1 MATQRKAKRKLSDI
15 SFEKE
20 GAHVALTSKT
30 QGGPANGHD
39 YALVL
44 KANNFSEE
52 FVQKMQQVR
61 VTMELPDFLHKF
73 FGMYGD
79 DCEILASMMG
89 YEKPES
95 EEYAEPMESYKDY
108 IQSKMEAFEIMKS
121 AHEADS
127 LADVLSG
134 LDETEYLAMLNDQ
147 ERIEKAFAE
156 LEKAYKPK
164 EGDMVQWNSSG
175 GKAKGKIEHVM
186 TEGTL
191 GVPGTEF
198 SINASAEN
206 PAALI
211 RIYRDGEPTETL
223 VGHKAS
229 TLTKIKKSLEQ
240 ESEPTAFAELEKA
253 YKPKVGDMVSWNSS
267 GGRAT
272 GKVTRIVR
280 DGSMS
285 VPNTSFTLNG
295 TEDNP
300 AVMIKLYRDGEPTD
314 VMVGHKAGTLS
325 KVQKSLTQ
333 ESEPAAFAQGN
344 DTSTNAGVENIEGV
358 SASVNKEELEKT
370 KMEVEVKVETVEKA
384 QFELVQKA
392 LDEQKVQLQKAMET
406 IAVFEAEKKEA
417 INKAKTQRVQAI
429 VKDESKV
436 QAIAKAALALESEDD
451 FTAFLDAMQ
460 SMVAT
465 AEASELFVEKGASVQ
480 EETAVK
486 ESAVAKLL
494 KAKQVTK

>member
-20 GAHVALTSKT
+20 GAHVALTSKQ
-30 QGGPANGHD
+30 QGGPANTHD

-44 KANNFSEE
+44 KSNKFSEE

-61 VTMELPDFLHKF
+61 VTMELPDFLRKF

-79 DCEILASMMG
+79 DVEVLARMMG

-95 EEYAEPMESYKDY
+95 EDYPEPMESYEDY
-108 IQSKMEAFEIMKS
+108 IQSKMEAFEILKS

-127 LADVLSG
+127 LADVLSV

-147 ERIEKAFAE
+147 ERVEKAFEE
-156 LEKAYKPK
+156 LQKAYKPK
-164 EGDMVQWNSSG
+164 TGDMVQWNSSG
-175 GKAKGKIEHVM
+175 GKASGKIEHVM

-198 SINASAEN
+198 SINATAEN

-229 TLTKIKKSLEQ
+229 TLTKIKKSLTK
-240 ESEPTAFAELEKA
+240 ESA
-253 YKPKVGDMVSWNSS
+253 
-267 GGRAT
+267 
-272 GKVTRIVR
+272 
-280 DGSMS
+280 
-285 VPNTSFTLNG
+285 
-295 TEDNP
+295 
-300 AVMIKLYRDGEPTD
+300 
-314 VMVGHKAGTLS
+314 
-325 KVQKSLTQ
+325 
-333 ESEPAAFAQGN
+333 PAASADGN

-358 SASVNKEELEKT
+358 STSVNKEELEKT
-370 KMEVEVKVETVEKA
+370 KMEDEVKVETVEKA

-406 IAVFEAEKKEA
+406 IAQFEAEKKEA
-417 INKAKTQRVQAI
+417 INKAKTEKVKAI

-436 QAIAKAALALESEDD
+436 EAIAKAALSLESEDD
-451 FTAFLDAMQ
+451 FTAFLAAM
-460 SMVAT
+460 
-465 AEASELFVEKGASVQ
+465 EAMMTTVEKSEMFVEKGASTQ
-480 EETAVK
+480 EETVVK

>member
-20 GAHVALTSKT
+20 GAHVALTSKQ
-30 QGGPANGHD
+30 QGGPANTHD

-44 KANNFSEE
+44 KANKFSEE

-61 VTMELPDFLHKF
+61 VTMELPDFLQRF
-73 FGMYGD
+73 FNLYGEQAD
-79 DCEILASMMG
+79 ILAYMMG
-89 YEKPES
+89 YVEPAETQAMEVAEAE
-95 EEYAEPMESYKDY
+95 EEYRDWIK
-108 IQSKMEAFEIMKS
+108 SKMEAFEILKS

-127 LADVLSG
+127 LADALST

-147 ERIEKAFAE
+147 ERIEKAFE
-156 LEKAYKPK
+156 QLEKAYKPK
-164 EGDMVQWNSSG
+164 TGDMVQWNSSG

-198 SINASAEN
+198 SINATAEN

-211 RIYRDGEPTETL
+211 RIYRDDEPTETL

-229 TLTKIKKSLEQ
+229 TLTKVKKSL
-240 ESEPTAFAELEKA
+240 A
-253 YKPKVGDMVSWNSS
+253 
-267 GGRAT
+267 
-272 GKVTRIVR
+272 
-280 DGSMS
+280 
-285 VPNTSFTLNG
+285 
-295 TEDNP
+295 
-300 AVMIKLYRDGEPTD
+300 
-314 VMVGHKAGTLS
+314 
-325 KVQKSLTQ
+325 Q
-333 ESEPAAFAQGN
+333 ESEPAAFADGN

-358 SASVNKEELEKT
+358 STSVNKEELEKT
-370 KMEVEVKVETVEKA
+370 KMEDEVKVETVEKA

-392 LDEQKVQLQKAMET
+392 LDEQKVQLQKALET
-406 IAVFEAEKKEA
+406 IAQFEAEKKEA
-417 INKAKTQRVQAI
+417 INKAKTEKVKAI

-465 AEASELFVEKGASVQ
+465 VDASEMFVEKGASTQ

-494 KAKQVTK
+494 KAKQLTK

>member
-20 GAHVALTSKT
+20 GAHVALTSKQ
-30 QGGPANGHD
+30 QGGPANTHD

-44 KANNFSEE
+44 KSNKFSEE

-61 VTMELPDFLHKF
+61 VTMELPDFLCKF
-73 FGMYGD
+73 FSMYGD
-79 DCEILASMMG
+79 NAEILARMMG
-89 YEKPES
+89 YEYPEMPEQDVLETYS
-95 EEYAEPMESYKDY
+95 DY
-108 IQSKMEAFEIMKS
+108 IESKMEAFEILK
-121 AHEADS
+121 AVNEADNLS
-127 LADVLSG
+127 SVLSE
-134 LDETEYLAMLNDQ
+134 LDEGEYLAMLNDQ
-147 ERIEKAFAE
+147 ALIEKAFEE
-156 LEKAYKPK
+156 LQKAYKPK
-164 EGDMVQWNSSG
+164 TGDMVQWNSSG

-198 SINASAEN
+198 SINATAEN

-223 VGHKAS
+223 VGHKSS

-240 ESEPTAFAELEKA
+240 ESEP
-253 YKPKVGDMVSWNSS
+253 
-267 GGRAT
+267 
-272 GKVTRIVR
+272 
-280 DGSMS
+280 
-285 VPNTSFTLNG
+285 
-295 TEDNP
+295 
-300 AVMIKLYRDGEPTD
+300 
-314 VMVGHKAGTLS
+314 
-325 KVQKSLTQ
+325 
-333 ESEPAAFAQGN
+333 AASADGN

-358 SASVNKEELEKT
+358 STSVNKEELEKT
-370 KMEVEVKVETVEKA
+370 KMEDEVKIETVEKA

-392 LDEQKVQLQKAMET
+392 LDEQKVQLQKALET
-406 IAVFEAEKKEA
+406 IAQFEAEKKEA
-417 INKAKTQRVQAI
+417 INKAKTEKVKAI

-436 QAIAKAALALESEDD
+436 EAIAKAALSLESEDD

-465 AEASELFVEKGASVQ
+465 VDASEMFVEKGASVQ
-480 EETAVK
+480 EETTVK

>member
-20 GAHVALTSKT
+20 GAHVALTSKQ
-30 QGGPANGHD
+30 QGGPANTHD

-44 KANNFSEE
+44 KSNKFSEE

-61 VTMELPDFLHKF
+61 VTMELPDFLRRF
-73 FGMYGD
+73 FSLYGD
-79 DCEILASMMG
+79 DVEVLARMMG

-95 EEYAEPMESYKDY
+95 EEYEVMESYEDY
-108 IQSKMEAFEIMKS
+108 IQSKMEAFEILKS

-127 LADVLSG
+127 LADVLST

-147 ERIEKAFAE
+147 EQIEKAFAQ

-198 SINASAEN
+198 SINATAEN

-229 TLTKIKKSLEQ
+229 TLTKVKKSL
-240 ESEPTAFAELEKA
+240 TK
-253 YKPKVGDMVSWNSS
+253 
-267 GGRAT
+267 
-272 GKVTRIVR
+272 
-280 DGSMS
+280 
-285 VPNTSFTLNG
+285 
-295 TEDNP
+295 
-300 AVMIKLYRDGEPTD
+300 
-314 VMVGHKAGTLS
+314 
-325 KVQKSLTQ
+325 
-333 ESEPAAFAQGN
+333 ESEPAASADGN

-358 SASVNKEELEKT
+358 STSVNKEELEKT
-370 KMEVEVKVETVEKA
+370 KMEDEVKVETVEKA

-406 IAVFEAEKKEA
+406 IAQFEAEKKEA
-417 INKAKTQRVQAI
+417 INKAKTEKVKAI

-436 QAIAKAALALESEDD
+436 EAIAKAALSLESEDD
-451 FTAFLDAMQ
+451 FTAFLAAIEAM
-460 SMVAT
+460 MTTV
-465 AEASELFVEKGASVQ
+465 EKSEMFVEKGASTQ
-480 EETAVK
+480 EETVVK

-494 KAKQVTK
+494 KAKQLTK

>member
-20 GAHVALTSKT
+20 GAHVALTSKA
-30 QGGPANGHD
+30 QSGPANGHD
-39 YALVL
+39 YALIL
-44 KANNFSEE
+44 KANKFSEE

-61 VTMELPDFLHKF
+61 VTMELPDFLRKF
-73 FGMYGD
+73 FSLYGD
-79 DCEILASMMG
+79 DVEILARMMG

-95 EEYAEPMESYKDY
+95 EEYEPMESYEDY
-108 IQSKMEAFEIMKS
+108 IQSKMEAFEILKS

-127 LADVLSG
+127 LADVLSA
-134 LDETEYLAMLNDQ
+134 LDETEYLAMLTDQ
-147 ERIEKAFAE
+147 EQIEKAFAQ

-198 SINASAEN
+198 SINATAEN

-223 VGHKAS
+223 VGHKSS
-229 TLTKIKKSLEQ
+229 TLTKIKKALTK
-240 ESEPTAFAELEKA
+240 ESALAATAE
-253 YKPKVGDMVSWNSS
+253 
-267 GGRAT
+267 
-272 GKVTRIVR
+272 
-280 DGSMS
+280 
-285 VPNTSFTLNG
+285 G
-295 TEDNP
+295 T
-300 AVMIKLYRDGEPTD
+300 
-314 VMVGHKAGTLS
+314 
-325 KVQKSLTQ
+325 
-333 ESEPAAFAQGN
+333 

-358 SASVNKEELEKT
+358 STSVNKQELEKS
-370 KMEVEVKVETVEKA
+370 KMEDEVKVETVEKA

-392 LDEQKVQLQKAMET
+392 LDEQKVQLQKALET
-406 IAVFEAEKKEA
+406 IAVFEAEKKAA
-417 INKAKTQRVQAI
+417 INKAKTDQIKAI

-436 QAIAKAALALESEDD
+436 EAIAKAALSLESEDD
-451 FTAFLDAMQ
+451 FTAFVAAMQ
-460 SMVAT
+460 AMMTTV
-465 AEASELFVEKGASVQ
+465 EASEMFVEKGASTQ
-480 EETAVK
+480 EEPVVK

>member
-20 GAHVALTSKT
+20 GAHVALTSKQ
-30 QGGPANGHD
+30 QGGPANTHD

-44 KANNFSEE
+44 KSNKFSEE

-61 VTMELPDFLHKF
+61 VTMELPDFLRRF
-73 FGMYGD
+73 FSLYGD
-79 DCEILASMMG
+79 DVEVLARMMG

-95 EEYAEPMESYKDY
+95 EEYEVMESYEDY
-108 IQSKMEAFEIMKS
+108 IQSKMEAFEILKS

-127 LADVLSG
+127 LADVLST

-147 ERIEKAFAE
+147 EQIEKAFAQ

-164 EGDMVQWNSSG
+164 LGDMVQWNSSG

-198 SINASAEN
+198 SINATAEN

-229 TLTKIKKSLEQ
+229 TLTKVKKSL
-240 ESEPTAFAELEKA
+240 
-253 YKPKVGDMVSWNSS
+253 
-267 GGRAT
+267 
-272 GKVTRIVR
+272 
-280 DGSMS
+280 
-285 VPNTSFTLNG
+285 
-295 TEDNP
+295 
-300 AVMIKLYRDGEPTD
+300 IK
-314 VMVGHKAGTLS
+314 
-325 KVQKSLTQ
+325 
-333 ESEPAAFAQGN
+333 ESEPAASADGN

-358 SASVNKEELEKT
+358 STSVNKEELEKT
-370 KMEVEVKVETVEKA
+370 KMEDEVKVETVEKA

-406 IAVFEAEKKEA
+406 IAQFEAEKKEA
-417 INKAKTQRVQAI
+417 INKAKTEKVKAI

-436 QAIAKAALALESEDD
+436 EAIAKAALSLESEDD
-451 FTAFLDAMQ
+451 FTAFLAAIEAM
-460 SMVAT
+460 MTTV
-465 AEASELFVEKGASVQ
+465 EKSEMFVEKGASTQ
-480 EETAVK
+480 EETVVK

-494 KAKQVTK
+494 KAKQLTK

>member
-20 GAHVALTSKT
+20 GAHVALTSKQ
-30 QGGPANGHD
+30 QGGPANTHD

-44 KANNFSEE
+44 KSNKFSEE

-61 VTMELPDFLHKF
+61 VTMELPDFLRKF

-79 DCEILASMMG
+79 DVEVLARMMG

-95 EEYAEPMESYKDY
+95 EDYSEPMESYEDY
-108 IQSKMEAFEIMKS
+108 IQSKMEAFEILKS
-121 AHEADS
+121 AHEAES
-127 LADVLSG
+127 LADVLSS

-147 ERIEKAFAE
+147 ERVEKAFEE
-156 LEKAYKPK
+156 LQKAYKPK
-164 EGDMVQWNSSG
+164 TGDMVQWNSSG
-175 GKAKGKIEHVM
+175 GKASGKIEHVM

-198 SINASAEN
+198 SINATAEN

-229 TLTKIKKSLEQ
+229 TLTKIKKSLTK
-240 ESEPTAFAELEKA
+240 ESA
-253 YKPKVGDMVSWNSS
+253 
-267 GGRAT
+267 
-272 GKVTRIVR
+272 
-280 DGSMS
+280 
-285 VPNTSFTLNG
+285 
-295 TEDNP
+295 
-300 AVMIKLYRDGEPTD
+300 
-314 VMVGHKAGTLS
+314 
-325 KVQKSLTQ
+325 
-333 ESEPAAFAQGN
+333 PAASADGN

-358 SASVNKEELEKT
+358 STSVNKEELEKT
-370 KMEVEVKVETVEKA
+370 KMEDEVKVETVEKA

-406 IAVFEAEKKEA
+406 IAQFEAEKKEA
-417 INKAKTQRVQAI
+417 INKAKTEKVKAI

-436 QAIAKAALALESEDD
+436 EAIAKAALSLESEDD
-451 FTAFLDAMQ
+451 FTAFLAAM
-460 SMVAT
+460 
-465 AEASELFVEKGASVQ
+465 EAMMTTVEKSEMFVEKGASVQ

>member
-20 GAHVALTSKT
+20 GAHVALTSKQ
-30 QGGPANGHD
+30 QGGPANTHD

-44 KANNFSEE
+44 KSNKFSEE
-52 FVQKMQQVR
+52 FVEKMQQVR
-61 VTMELPDFLHKF
+61 VTMELPDFLRRF
-73 FGMYGD
+73 FSLYGD
-79 DCEILASMMG
+79 DVEVLARMMG

-95 EEYAEPMESYKDY
+95 EDYAEPMESYEDY
-108 IQSKMEAFEIMKS
+108 IQSKMEAFEILKS

-127 LADVLSG
+127 LADVLSV

-147 ERIEKAFAE
+147 ERVEKAFEE
-156 LEKAYKPK
+156 LQKAYKPK
-164 EGDMVQWNSSG
+164 TGDMVQWNSSG
-175 GKAKGKIEHVM
+175 GKASGKIEHVM

-198 SINASAEN
+198 SINATAEN

-229 TLTKIKKSLEQ
+229 TLTKIKKSLTK
-240 ESEPTAFAELEKA
+240 ESA
-253 YKPKVGDMVSWNSS
+253 
-267 GGRAT
+267 
-272 GKVTRIVR
+272 
-280 DGSMS
+280 
-285 VPNTSFTLNG
+285 
-295 TEDNP
+295 
-300 AVMIKLYRDGEPTD
+300 
-314 VMVGHKAGTLS
+314 
-325 KVQKSLTQ
+325 
-333 ESEPAAFAQGN
+333 PAASADGN

-358 SASVNKEELEKT
+358 STSVNKEELEKT
-370 KMEVEVKVETVEKA
+370 KMEDEVKVETVEKA

-406 IAVFEAEKKEA
+406 IAQFEAEKKEA
-417 INKAKTQRVQAI
+417 INKAKTEKVKAI

-436 QAIAKAALALESEDD
+436 EAIAKAALSLESEDD
-451 FTAFLDAMQ
+451 FTAFLAAM
-460 SMVAT
+460 
-465 AEASELFVEKGASVQ
+465 EAMMTTVEKSEMFVEKGASVQ

>member
-52 FVQKMQQVR
+52 FVQKMQQVK
-61 VTMELPDFLHKF
+61 VTMELPEFLRKF

-79 DCEILASMMG
+79 DCEILAKMMG
-89 YEKPES
+89 YEKPDMQDEV
-95 EEYAEPMESYKDY
+95 EKESYEDY
-108 IQSKMEAFEIMKS
+108 IQSKMEAFEILKS
-121 AHEADS
+121 ANEADS
-127 LADVLSG
+127 LADVLST
-134 LDETEYLAMLNDQ
+134 LDEMEYLAMLNDQ
-147 ERIEKAFAE
+147 ERIEK
-156 LEKAYKPK
+156 
-164 EGDMVQWNSSG
+164 
-175 GKAKGKIEHVM
+175 
-186 TEGTL
+186 
-191 GVPGTEF
+191 
-198 SINASAEN
+198 
-206 PAALI
+206 
-211 RIYRDGEPTETL
+211 
-223 VGHKAS
+223 
-229 TLTKIKKSLEQ
+229 
-240 ESEPTAFAELEKA
+240 AFAELEKA

-280 DGSMS
+280 DGSMP